1 MTDAGP
7 VWVAA
12 TVCHTLP
19 SPRRK
24 VSVAVRGTTDVVY
37 GAAVTVTVLLPTPL
51 SGLDVSHAP
60 SLSTVHAAS
69 PGVAVTV
76 SDRVPPAAPNV
87 SGPTVTGLYVAV
99 APACVTTTVGS
110 STDV

>member
-24 VSVAVRGTTDVVY
+24 VSVAVRGTTDVAY
-37 GAAVTVTVLLPTPL
+37 AAAVTVTVLLPTPL
-51 SGLDVSHAP
+51 PGLTVSHGA
-60 SLSTVHAAS
+60 SLSTVHGAS

-76 SDRVPPAAPNV
+76 TDLVPLAAPYVSV
-87 SGPTVTGLYVAV
+87 SGVT
-99 APACVTTTVGS
+99 AP
-110 STDV
+110 